1 MRTPKQSPVVVG
13 VNGSAASL
21 AAVRLGAREAIA
33 RGRKLRV
40 VHAFI
45 WPDPRFGRPPQGYA
59 QSRRE
64 ASRLV
69 DRAIG
74 VAQRSVP
81 GVKVSGLVA
90 DGVPIRVLVQQSR
103 GAELLVLGHE
113 DDAPVDSVLFQAVS
127 RAFCPAVVA
136 RGPRPPAGPLLA
148 GVDGS
153 DESLQ
158 ALQLAAEEAARR
170 AVPLEVAH
178 VISRKAARSEG
189 QEVLDRALESVP
201 DSHDAT
207 TRLLIGEPGNAL
219 VRASRTARMVLVGPR
234 GRDGTQLLG
243 PVALQLLRRGA
254 CPTLFVHGTTATGHW
269 SPGTVPSAGTQAS

>member
-1 MRTPKQSPVVVG
+1 MRTPRQSPVVVG

-21 AAVRLGAREAIA
+21 AAVRLGAREAVA
-33 RGRKLRV
+33 RSRKLRV
-40 VHAFI
+40 VHAFT

-59 QSRRE
+59 QSRRD

-69 DRAIG
+69 DRA
-74 VAQRSVP
+74 VAAAQRSVP
-81 GVKVSGLVA
+81 GVKVSGLVS
-90 DGVPIRVLVQQSR
+90 DGLPIRVLIQQSR
-103 GAELLVLGHE
+103 GADLLVLGDE
-113 DDAPVDSVLFQAVS
+113 DNAPVDSVLYQAVS
-127 RAFCPAVVA
+127 RAFCPTVVA

-178 VISRKAARSEG
+178 VINRSTASSEG
-189 QEVLDRALESVP
+189 QRVLDRALAAVP
-201 DSHDAT
+201 AVHDAT
-207 TRLLIGEPGNAL
+207 TRLLIGEPGTAL
-219 VRASRTARMVLVGPR
+219 VRASRKARMVLVGPR
-234 GRDGTQLLG
+234 GKDGTHLLG

-269 SPGTVPSAGTQAS
+269 SPGTVPSAGSQTS

>member
-13 VNGSAASL
+13 VNSSAASL
-21 AAVRLGAREAIA
+21 AAVRLGAREAVA

-40 VHAFI
+40 VHAFS

-69 DRAIG
+69 DRA
-74 VAQRSVP
+74 VAAAQRSVP
-81 GVKVSGLVA
+81 GVKASGLVA
-90 DGVPIRVLVQQSR
+90 DGLAVRVLVQQSR
-103 GAELLVLGHE
+103 GAELLVLGDE
-113 DDAPVDSVLFQAVS
+113 DDAPVDSVLYQAVS
-127 RAFCPAVVA
+127 RAFCPTVVA
-136 RGPRPPAGPLLA
+136 RGPRPPSGPLLA
-148 GVDGS
+148 CVDGS
-153 DESLQ
+153 DESLH

-170 AVPLEVAH
+170 ALPLEVAH
-178 VISRKAARSEG
+178 VVSRKAGRPAG
-189 QEVLDRALESVP
+189 QDLLDRAMEAVP
-201 DSHDAT
+201 ESHDAT
-207 TRLLIGEPGNAL
+207 TRLLIGEPGSAL
-219 VRASRTARMVLVGPR
+219 VRASRKARMVLVGPR
-234 GRDGTQLLG
+234 GMDGTQLLG